1 MKYISYV
8 LYGVDH
14 VFCVWL
20 YPVVSY
26 LSVIYEVNIMFCMER
41 SSCPFVWV
49 WLWTRYHVLYGVD
62 NVLCGEI
69 ELSLIW

>member
-49 WLWTRYHVLYGVD
+49 RRLK
-62 NVLCGEI
+62 
-69 ELSLIW
+69 